1 MRHGF
6 MRQVYVEKKDLDY
19 TILPINSNSNL
30 ESYYSSI

>member
-19 TILPINSNSNL
+19 TILPINL